1 MIIIFLI
8 TMRFLKLVDDLLWT
22 LSIELILLLTQK
34 ILLKIDRKKL
44 EKGEQVSTDSDEKQE
59 GVRADNNLM
68 KCVKVKDLRN
78 IA

>member
-1 MIIIFLI
+1 
-8 TMRFLKLVDDLLWT
+8 MRFLKLIDDLLWT